1 MDKVKNYLNETV
13 NELRYNVTWPEFT
26 QLQKS
31 SGYVLIGSMIF
42 ALVVGAMDFVFDKS
56 LTFFYNSF

>member
-1 MDKVKNYLNETV
+1 MDKVKTYLNETID
-13 NELRYNVTWPEFT
+13 ELRYKVTWPEFT

-31 SGYVLIGSMIF
+31 SGYVLIGSLVF
-42 ALVVGAMDFVFDKS
+42 ALLVGAMDFVFDKS

>member
-1 MDKVKNYLNETV
+1 MDKVKSYLNETIE
-13 NELRYNVTWPEFT
+13 ELRYKVTWPEFS

-31 SGYVLIGSMIF
+31 SGHVLIGSLIF
-42 ALVVGAMDFVFDKS
+42 AIVVGVMDFVFDKS

>member
-31 SGYVLIGSMIF
+31 SGYVLIGSLVF
-42 ALVVGAMDFVFDKS
+42 AFVVGVMDFVFDKS